1 MDKTWQYRWGKISA
15 YLDVLNVYNQGNV
28 DGIVYDYNNTHAAP
42 ANDLPIIPSLGL
54 RVEH

>member
-1 MDKTWQYRWGKISA
+1 MKIGA

-28 DGIVYDYNNTHAAP
+28 AGISYDFNFTHSAP

-54 RVEH
+54 RVEY